1 MLLFAFRNI
10 SLTGQ
15 DLGSILCESQG
26 INPMPLSNIQATKDP
41 THQTTFRPTITELW
55 ALYMEAIERHEWSLA
70 DSISCTIKH
79 LEAAEIRAVKNVTL
93 PC

>member
-1 MLLFAFRNI
+1 
-10 SLTGQ
+10 
-15 DLGSILCESQG
+15 
-26 INPMPLSNIQATKDP
+26 MPLSNIQADKDP
-41 THQTTFRPTITELW
+41 TTQTVFRPTIAGLW

-70 DSISCTIKH
+70 DSISRTIKH